1 MNNLK
6 KIVCIY
12 LLMIISV
19 FIMDKVHDNYIH
31 INYIA
36 FIIIETILI
45 IFLVRLFKLNM
56 NGIII
61 FFSLIF
67 ILMILLSLDIDNYYK
82 YYINIGYTKYT
93 SIYSEG
99 ILNTLIIANIPFLG
113 VFQFLHKYKILEYK
127 MYIIT
132 GYVFVIMIISLII
145 NKIKFLRE
153 C

>member
-6 KIVCIY
+6 KIICIY
-12 LLMIISV
+12 LLMIIFV
-19 FIMDKVHDNYIH
+19 FIMDKVNDNYIH